1 MHSSP
6 KCHSTSIMLRLHDPL
21 WAKLMA
27 ARLFLEYFGIQ
38 INSWS
43 RACKISPSHHP
54 SSAVL
59 DNRYELFVLI
69 CCVLISPDIVLSIMV
84 KHLYFILICPKD
96 IVPEIWLFVQIWFY
110 KPVLCWDVLF
120 WEKRLLFVTPLSNTL
135 NRSLVCCRRRQKAIC
150 TYICSYGQCRVTS

>member
-6 KCHSTSIMLRLHDPL
+6 KCHSISIMLRLHDPL

-69 CCVLISPDIVLSIMV
+69 CCVLISPDSAVHHGQTSLLYSHLSKGHCSRNLVVCSDLVLQTCAVLRCSFLREEASLCNPPIQ
-84 KHLYFILICPKD
+84 H
-96 IVPEIWLFVQIWFY
+96 PEQ
-110 KPVLCWDVLF
+110 
-120 WEKRLLFVTPLSNTL
+120 
-135 NRSLVCCRRRQKAIC
+135 
-150 TYICSYGQCRVTS
+150 VTSVL